1 MAKKQSLV
9 LNLNEKSDYE
19 RLEELLNK
27 GYELRQVLNNL
38 VILELKETEQK
49 IVNLGQRIT

>member
-49 IVNLGQRIT
+49 IVKLGQRIT